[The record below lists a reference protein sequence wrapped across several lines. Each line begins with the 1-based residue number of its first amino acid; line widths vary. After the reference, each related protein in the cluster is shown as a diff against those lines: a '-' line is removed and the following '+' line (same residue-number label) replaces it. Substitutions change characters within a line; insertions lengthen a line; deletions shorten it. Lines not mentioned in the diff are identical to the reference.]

1 MTLLEAQRAALEER
15 LRSAQA
21 AEVMTSSVALTAR
34 EDCERAVRN
43 LETDH
48 LIHRLRNARMADYK
62 CASAKNTYQDS

>member
-1 MTLLEAQRAALEER
+1 MTLLEAQRAALEEQ

-43 LETDH
+43 LETDRV
-48 LIHRLRNARMADYK
+48 RLAKRMADYK